1 MRHVVANFIPKSLPG
16 LMVSSTVPRNNVS
29 YWIQNLDFGTCLSLA
44 DDFPLSRTKRSAALV
59 ARCKKGS
66 AKTQEVIFIVL
77 ITPFN

>member
-1 MRHVVANFIPKSLPG
+1 M
-16 LMVSSTVPRNNVS
+16 
-29 YWIQNLDFGTCLSLA
+29 A

-66 AKTQEVIFIVL
+66 AKTQEVIFTVL